1 MPISNFR
8 TVSFFILSL
17 SITSFCH
24 GQDSVRTLKSER
36 YFYKGEVF
44 KANYFNERG
53 YSTISWEN
61 DVGFFHLGNNYL
73 TTYSFDSLKN
83 SSITT
88 RYNARIKNERTI
100 TFFRKEGK
108 PDGTIIYYHRDST
121 TDKAY
126 YEHYRFELAKKG
138 KTKYPIEQIPSIEIT
153 PTFDKIQISPSRVLL
168 DSTKT
173 TVKYQY
179 DYVDGTQEIQNIA
192 LDTSGNIINRYSEHE
207 YKNGMTTSEYGIIG
221 NTGFI
226 TSKAIQSPS
235 SRKRL
240 IGEVEYRFV
249 LNDNNQ
255 KTKEDTY
262 LTNRISGKKR
272 LLESIE
278 YEYFGNKLE
287 KQTITRGKK
296 KYLVEIVKTYW

>member
-1 MPISNFR
+1 MPKSNFR
-8 TVSFFILSL
+8 TLSFFFLCFS
-17 SITSFCH
+17 SFYFCQ
-24 GQDSVRTLKSER
+24 GQDSLRTLKSER
-36 YFYKGEVF
+36 YYYKGKVF
-44 KANYFNERG
+44 KANYFNKKG
-53 YSTISWEN
+53 YYTISWEN
-61 DVGFFHLGNNYL
+61 DIGVFHLGNNYL

-100 TFFRKEGK
+100 TFLRKEGK
-108 PDGTIIYYHRDST
+108 PDGTIIYYHKDST
-121 TDKAY
+121 TDKTY
-126 YEHYRFELAKKG
+126 HEHYRFELAKKG
-138 KTKYPIEQIPSIEIT
+138 KTKYPIEEIPSIGIT

-207 YKNGMTTSEYGIIG
+207 YKNGMTTFEYGISG
-221 NTGFI
+221 NTGFM
-226 TSKAIQSPS
+226 AIQSTS
-235 SRKRL
+235 TRKRL

-255 KTKEDTY
+255 KIKEDTY

-278 YEYFGNKLE
+278 FEYFGNKLE
-287 KQTITRGKK
+287 RQTLKRGKK